1 VRRREFL
8 FGSALALAGA
18 RVAAWKAGESRSRW
32 RAGTAV
38 ADITP
43 EPGIWMAG
51 YAARTGPAQ
60 GTALPLAAK
69 ALALEDEAG
78 RRAVL
83 VTLDLLGVTAAMR
96 ARIAA
101 ELERRAA
108 IAPSALMLA
117 TSHTHSGPVVRE
129 QLFVAY
135 GLDQA
140 QRERLTASATWRE
153 GTVVETAVKA
163 LAALE
168 PCELALGEA
177 RATFAANRRT
187 AFLPTGPVDHAV
199 PVLHVTGTNG
209 RTRAVVFGYACHNTT
224 LQAAMVRFHGDY
236 AGVAQREIE
245 AAHPGAVAFFVAGCG
260 ADANP
265 SPRGTLELVEQHGTA
280 LATAVSDVLPRTKPI
295 GAGLATSLEWVPLP
309 FAPAPGEAHW
319 RSRLQDTDVY
329 VRRHAQLML
338 DRLAAGTFE
347 SAHQEPIQV
356 WRLGDWRLVALGGE
370 VVVDYLL
377 RIRRENS
384 GPIWVA
390 GYANDVSCYVP
401 SLRVLREGGYEG
413 GGAMLY
419 YGRPGPFDETVEE
432 RIVGAVRRGLERCA
446 GVPASA

>member
-1 VRRREFL
+1 MRRREFL
-8 FGSALALAGA
+8 IGSALALAGA
-18 RVAAWKAGESRSRW
+18 PVAAWRREESRFGW
-32 RAGTAV
+32 RAGV
-38 ADITP
+38 AATDITP

-51 YAARTGPAQ
+51 YAARKEAAQ
-60 GTALPLAAK
+60 GTELPLFAK
-69 ALALEDEAG
+69 ALALEDDAG

-96 ARIAA
+96 RRITTA
-101 ELERRAA
+101 LERRAS
-108 IAPSALMLA
+108 IPSASLMLA
-117 TSHTHSGPVVRE
+117 SSHTHSGPVVRE
-129 QLFVAY
+129 QLFIAY
-135 GLDQA
+135 GLDRV
-140 QRERLTASATWRE
+140 QRERITAYTSWLEEA
-153 GTVVETAVKA
+153 VVETAVKA
-163 LAALE
+163 LGALE
-168 PCELALGEA
+168 PCEITLGET

-187 AFLPTGPVDHAV
+187 AFVPPGPVDHTV
-199 PVLHVTGTNG
+199 PVLRMTGANG

-224 LQAAMVRFHGDY
+224 LPPTMVRFHGDY

-245 AAHPGAVAFFVAGCG
+245 AANPGATAFFIAGCG

-265 SPRGTLELVEQHGTA
+265 GPRGTLELVEQHGRA
-280 LATAVSDVLPRTKPI
+280 LASAVNDALPRTQPI
-295 GAGLATSLEWVPLP
+295 GTGLATSLEWIALP
-309 FAPAPGEAHW
+309 FAPAPGESHW
-319 RSRLQDTDVY
+319 RAKLQDDDVY

-347 SAHQEPIQV
+347 NAHEEPIQV

-377 RIRRENS
+377 RIRRENP
-384 GPIWVA
+384 GPLWVA

-432 RIVGAVRRGLERCA
+432 RIVAAVRRGLERCVA
-446 GVPASA
+446 GPASA